1 MAEFGSLAM
10 NRKQRRAAAK
20 LGGHTVSPPI
30 IASGPAGISEL
41 LTRAVRHHQ
50 AGQLV
55 EAEDCYRKILAIDEN
70 HFHGLHLFG
79 VLAQQVGRSDLAE
92 QLIRKA
98 IALND
103 RVSPGHNDALS
114 NVIVSPRGNRA
125 VAHRDLADAH
135 SNFSIVL
142 MSLGRPGEAL
152 RAIQRSI
159 ELEET
164 DNTKL
169 LFVQC
174 LQALNSVP
182 QDIDVRDNLTRAL
195 SEPWGRPIDLSRFAA
210 NAIKRHGET
219 GACIRRFT
227 SHATAKRTQPD
238 LIPTAELS
246 EICGDRLLRSLLE
259 ATFIF
264 DIELERYLT
273 AVRNT
278 MLLMAIGNTEPEEC
292 NQNLLRF
299 FCALSR
305 QCFINEY
312 VFACCNEEKKLVERL
327 QTLLAHALDRDESFS
342 ELRLLAIAAYVPL
355 ASLHKANLLTRR
367 RWSNFVARV
376 VAAHLQEV
384 EQERQL
390 YTSLPRLTAV
400 DGRVSLAV
408 QCQYE
413 ENPYPRWVKASPVGL
428 TTTIYAHLREQFPN
442 VDLRNFQSAEAT
454 EILIAGCGTGQHS
467 IETARRFKGARV
479 LAIDLSRAS
488 LCYAKRKTQEL
499 GLRNIEYM
507 QADILQLGGIGRTFD
522 VIEASGVLH
531 HLSAPM
537 AGWRVLLT
545 MLRPGGVMRLGLY
558 SRLARQELDAA
569 RAFVAHRGYGSSA
582 EEIRRC
588 RQELTSFDED
598 SALARV
604 LDWGDFFSTSA
615 CRDLLFHVQEHQ
627 ISLPEIEDFLRHNQL
642 QLLGFILPND
652 VRGKFRSRFPNDMTL
667 TNLALWHVFE
677 TENPTT
683 FAGMYQF
690 WARKAE

>member
-1 MAEFGSLAM
+1 M
-10 NRKQRRAAAK
+10 NRKQRRTAAK
-20 LGGHTVSPPI
+20 LGNHAVSPFTIVSRP
-30 IASGPAGISEL
+30 PDISEV

-55 EAEDCYRKILAIDEN
+55 EAEGCYRKILAIDEN

-79 VLAQQVGRSDLAE
+79 VLAQQMGRSDFAE
-92 QLIRKA
+92 RLIRKA

-103 RVSPGHNDALS
+103 RVSPCHNDPLS
-114 NVIVSPRGNRA
+114 DVIAPARGNRA
-125 VAHRDLADAH
+125 VPRRDLAHAY

-142 MSLGRPGEAL
+142 MSLGRPVEAL

-164 DNTKL
+164 DNSKL

-182 QDIDVRDNLTRAL
+182 QDIDVRDNLARAL
-195 SEPWGRPIDLSRFAA
+195 SEPWGRAIDLARFAA
-210 NAIKRHGET
+210 NVIKRHGKT
-219 GACIRRFT
+219 GAYTRRFT
-227 SHATAKRTQPD
+227 SHATAKRKQPD
-238 LIPTAELS
+238 IISTAELS
-246 EICGDRLLRSLLE
+246 EISGDPLLRSLLE

-299 FCALSR
+299 FCALSQ

-312 VFACCNEEKKLVERL
+312 VFACSNEEKKLVERL
-327 QTLLAHALDRDESFS
+327 QTLLDHALDRNESLS
-342 ELRLLAIAAYVPL
+342 ELWLLAFAAYVPL
-355 ASLHKANLLTRR
+355 DFPTQPIFWRGSAGPLPWREL
-367 RWSNFVARV
+367 

-390 YTSLPRLTAV
+390 CSSLPCLTAI
-400 DGRVSLAV
+400 DEHVSLAV
-408 QCQYE
+408 QRQYE

-442 VDLRNFQSAEAT
+442 VDLRNLRSAEST
-454 EILIAGCGTGQHS
+454 EILVAGCGTGQHS
-467 IETARRFKGARV
+467 IETARRLKGARV
-479 LAIDLSRAS
+479 LAIDLSQAS
-488 LCYAKRKTQEL
+488 LSYAKRKTQEL
-499 GLRNIEYM
+499 GLKNIEYA

-537 AGWRVLLT
+537 TGWRVLLS

-558 SRLARQELDAA
+558 SRLARRELDAA
-569 RAFVAHRGYGSSA
+569 RAFIAQHGYGTSA

-588 RQELTSFDED
+588 RQDLTSFGDD
-598 SALARV
+598 TALAKV

-627 ISLPEIEDFLRHNQL
+627 TSLSEIEDFLRQNEL
-642 QLLGFILPND
+642 QFLCIYLL
-652 VRGKFRSRFPNDMTL
+652 V
-667 TNLALWHVFE
+667 
-677 TENPTT
+677 
-683 FAGMYQF
+683 
-690 WARKAE
+690 

>member
-1 MAEFGSLAM
+1 M
-10 NRKQRRAAAK
+10 NRKQRRTAAK
-20 LGGHTVSPPI
+20 LGGHAVSPFT
-30 IASGPAGISEL
+30 IASRPPDISEL

-55 EAEDCYRKILAIDEN
+55 EAEGCYRKILAIDEN

-79 VLAQQVGRSDLAE
+79 VLAQQMGRSDFAE
-92 QLIRKA
+92 RLIRKA

-103 RVSPGHNDALS
+103 RVSPCHNDPLS
-114 NVIVSPRGNRA
+114 DVIAPARGNRA
-125 VAHRDLADAH
+125 VPRRDLAHAH

-142 MSLGRPGEAL
+142 MSLGRPVEAL

-164 DNTKL
+164 DNSKL

-182 QDIDVRDNLTRAL
+182 QDIDVRDNLARAL
-195 SEPWGRPIDLSRFAA
+195 SEPWGRAIDLARFAA
-210 NAIKRHGET
+210 NVIKRHGKT
-219 GACIRRFT
+219 GAYTRRFT
-227 SHATAKRTQPD
+227 SHATAKRTQPE
-238 LIPTAELS
+238 IISTAELS
-246 EICGDRLLRSLLE
+246 VISGDPLLRSLLE

-292 NQNLLRF
+292 NQDLLRF

-312 VFACCNEEKKLVERL
+312 VFACSNEEKKLVEQL
-327 QTLLAHALDRDESFS
+327 QALLDHALDRDESLS
-342 ELRLLAIAAYVPL
+342 ELWLLAVAAYRPL
-355 ASLHKANLLTRR
+355 ASLPAANFLARR
-367 RWSNFVARV
+367 RWSSPVAQL

-390 YTSLPRLTAV
+390 CGWLPCLTAINEH
-400 DGRVSLAV
+400 VSLAV
-408 QCQYE
+408 QRQYE
-413 ENPYPRWVKASPVGL
+413 DNPYPRWVKASPVGL
-428 TTTIYAHLREQFPN
+428 TTTIYTHLREQFPN
-442 VDLRNFQSAEAT
+442 VDLRNLRSAEST
-454 EILIAGCGTGQHS
+454 EILVAGCGTGQHS

-488 LCYAKRKTQEL
+488 LSYAMRKTQEL
-499 GLRNIEYM
+499 GLKNVEYA

-537 AGWRVLLT
+537 AGWRVLLS
-545 MLRPGGVMRLGLY
+545 MLRPGGFMRLGLY
-558 SRLARQELDAA
+558 SKLARRELDAA
-569 RAFVAHRGYGSSA
+569 RAFIAQRGYGRTA

-588 RQELTSFDED
+588 RQELASFGED
-598 SALARV
+598 AALAKV
-604 LDWGDFFSTSA
+604 LDWGDFYNTSE

-627 ISLPEIEDFLRHNQL
+627 ISLPEIEDFLRQNEL
-642 QLLGFILPND
+642 RFFGFILSND
-652 VRGKFRSRFPNDMTL
+652 VRGKFRSRFPNDTTL
-667 TNLALWHVFE
+667 ANLASWHIFE
-677 TENPTT
+677 TENPAT
-683 FAGMYQF
+683 FRGMYQF
-690 WARKAE
+690 WVQKAE